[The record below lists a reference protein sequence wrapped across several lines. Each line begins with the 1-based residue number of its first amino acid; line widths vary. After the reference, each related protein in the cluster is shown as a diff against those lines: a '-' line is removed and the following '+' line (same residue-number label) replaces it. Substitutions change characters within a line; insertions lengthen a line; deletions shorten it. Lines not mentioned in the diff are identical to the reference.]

1 MANESTFNDIR
12 LLPLG
17 LLCASY
23 QMDETNDEEDRATDI
38 LKKRTVAVTA
48 SAVRV
53 PTQQEVPPQPIQEGV
68 PTIPIQQMS
77 TTGNGYRHEGRSSV
91 RFSMDADTKEVLTA
105 IAATRSAHRS
115 SIYSAVSDVSFGFED
130 GDDFDDE
137 HGARDDM
144 SMSKASGYRG
154 GYEDEEQDDDDYL
167 EANYHKNNRSA
178 NQRRESTFSHGTMA
192 TAGTT
197 GTAGTSG
204 TMDTIQTVQMMEK
217 QDSDMSSFSQFTF
230 NTMSTIQTA
239 CACEKRDSAMSS
251 FSQFTFTDD

>member
-144 SMSKASGYRG
+144 SMSKASGHRG
-154 GYEDEEQDDDDYL
+154 AHVTGDGDDEYYGDEQQNDNDYL
-167 EANYHKNNRSA
+167 EANYRKNNRSA

-204 TMDTIQTVQMMEK
+204 TMGTIQTVQMMEK
-217 QDSDMSSFSQFTF
+217 
-230 NTMSTIQTA
+230 
-239 CACEKRDSAMSS
+239 RDSVMSS